1 VSEPLLAVDDLVKR
15 FQVTRVGR
23 LGKEDFVAVDGV
35 SFSVG
40 VGTSL
45 AVVGESG
52 SGKSTVARIIVGLET
67 ATAGSLRVQGLE
79 WTPTR
84 HPNAKQRRTRGGLV
98 QMVFQDPYQ
107 SLDRRQTVRQC
118 LDECLRLHSTK
129 STMQRAERVEELL
142 AQVGLDDRMGS
153 SLPRALSGGQRQ
165 RVAIARALAAE
176 PRLLILDEA
185 LAALDVSIQAQILEL
200 LATIRRDTNVTYLFI
215 SHDLAV
221 VRQIC
226 DEIVVMRKGAIVES
240 GLTEDVLCQ
249 PQTDYTR
256 RLVDSVPRPGWKPR
270 RHRSEIS
277 A

>member
-1 VSEPLLAVDDLVKR
+1 VSEPLLAVGDLVKR
-15 FQVTRVGR
+15 FQVNRVGR

-40 VGTSL
+40 AGTAL

-67 ATAGSLRVQGLE
+67 ATAGSLQVQGLE

-84 HPNAKQRRTRGGLV
+84 HAKANQRRTRGGLI

-118 LDECLRLHSTK
+118 LDECLRLHSGR
-129 STMQRAERVEELL
+129 SAVERAERVEELL

-153 SLPRALSGGQRQ
+153 SHPRALSGGQRQ

-200 LATIRRDTNVTYLFI
+200 LHTIRCKTNVTYLFI

-226 DEIVVMRKGAIVES
+226 DKIVVMRNGKIIES
-240 GLTEDVLCQ
+240 GSTEDVLRQ
-249 PQTDYTR
+249 PQNDYTQ